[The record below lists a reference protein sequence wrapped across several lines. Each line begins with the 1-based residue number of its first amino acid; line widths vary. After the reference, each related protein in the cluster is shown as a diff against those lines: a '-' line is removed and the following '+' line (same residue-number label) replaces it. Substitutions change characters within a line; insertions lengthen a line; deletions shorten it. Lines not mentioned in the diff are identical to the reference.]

1 MRKILR
7 VVGAFKPLANNV
19 VIRFIVGFPVT
30 IGTLQLSEYFYKNNF
45 IFLYKSTFTLA
56 VYLFY
61 QLIFLSLI
69 MGMTGRIY
77 TFHETKNSANLNKNP
92 LKFAIKHRDK
102 IVMFYK
108 LFFIAG
114 SAYALIMLWF
124 FE

>member
-30 IGTLQLSEYFYKNNF
+30 IGALQLSEYFYKNNLV
-45 IFLYKSTFTLA
+45 FLYKSTFTLA
-56 VYLFY
+56 AYLFY

-69 MGMTGRIY
+69 TGMTGRIY
-77 TFHETKNSANLNKNP
+77 TFHETKNFANLNKNP
-92 LKFAIKHRDK
+92 LKFAIKHRNK

-108 LFFIAG
+108 LLFISG

-124 FE
+124 FD

>member
-69 MGMTGRIY
+69 MGMTCRIY
-77 TFHETKNSANLNKNP
+77 TFHETKNSANINKNP

-108 LFFIAG
+108 LFFIVG

>member
-77 TFHETKNSANLNKNP
+77 TFHETKNSANINKNP

-108 LFFIAG
+108 LFFIVG